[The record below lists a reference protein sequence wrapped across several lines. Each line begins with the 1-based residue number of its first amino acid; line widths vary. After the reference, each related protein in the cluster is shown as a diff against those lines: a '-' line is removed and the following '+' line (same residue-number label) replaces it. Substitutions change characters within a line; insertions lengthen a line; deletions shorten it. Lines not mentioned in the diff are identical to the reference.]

1 MVKKIFLI
9 IIALIIIIIFIM
21 VNLTDRQTV
30 QIKTKTDTYDIS
42 IEIADS
48 PEEQTLGLMWRE
60 DLPENKGMLFVYE
73 KEDRPNFWMK
83 NMEISLDI
91 LFISSDL
98 KINHIEHDVQPCETE
113 KCERYNSPVP
123 VQYVLELK
131 SGFAEKYG
139 VEIGDEVI
147 LKM

>member
-1 MVKKIFLI
+1 MRYIIGFLT
-9 IIALIIIIIFIM
+9 IIIIITLIAIKLM
-21 VNLTDRQTV
+21 PDQTL

-91 LFISSDL
+91 LFINSDL
-98 KINHIEHDVQPCETE
+98 KINHIEHDVQPCKTE

-139 VEIGDEVI
+139 VEIGDEVVF
-147 LKM
+147 

>member
-1 MVKKIFLI
+1 MRYIIGFLI
-9 IIALIIIIIFIM
+9 IIIVVILIAIKFM
-21 VNLTDRQTV
+21 PDRTL

-60 DLPENKGMLFVYE
+60 DLPEDKGMLFIYE

-83 NMEISLDI
+83 NMEISIDI
-91 LFISSDL
+91 LFIGSDL
-98 KINHIEHDVQPCETE
+98 KINHIEYDVQPCETE
-113 KCERYNSPVP
+113 RCERYNSPVP

-139 VEIGDEVI
+139 VEIGDEI
-147 LKM
+147 IMSEL